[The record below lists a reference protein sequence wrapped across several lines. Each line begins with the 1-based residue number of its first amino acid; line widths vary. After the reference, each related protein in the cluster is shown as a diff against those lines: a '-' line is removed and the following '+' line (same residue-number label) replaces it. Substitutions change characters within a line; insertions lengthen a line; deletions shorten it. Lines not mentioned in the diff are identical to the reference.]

1 MGLAIA
7 IASPDELAD
16 AAVHRSRSWPLAT
29 PRSLCRKIE
38 RNGNAKLK
46 PKMAVNSANHS
57 AARLRRQLTP
67 PALTGGVVERVGSV
81 DRVRSLRAVRRCG
94 RT

>member
-7 IASPDELAD
+7 IESPDALAD
-16 AAVHRSRSWPLAT
+16 AAVQRSSSLPART
-29 PRSLCRKIE
+29 PRSRLRKMD

-46 PKMAVNSANHS
+46 PKMAVNSANQS

-67 PALTGGVVERVGSV
+67 PALMGGTVERE
-81 DRVRSLRAVRRCG
+81 SLDSG
-94 RT
+94 